1 MSKNTVERT
10 NGGIAVTCKADAT
23 VDLAKGEGVVF
34 VTGSY
39 LVTNIPD
46 QNTPAQGIALE
57 AHSSG
62 VYECIPVLIP
72 GPVVRIVASG
82 AVTAGQFLNASA
94 TTMGQ
99 WVVDAGD
106 PAGIALE
113 DADDG
118 DELDMCFVGQG
129 F

>member
-10 NGGIAVTCKADAT
+10 NGGIAVTCKADVA

-34 VTGSY
+34 VTDSY
-39 LVTNIPD
+39 CVTNIPD

-57 AHSSG
+57 AHTAG

-72 GPVVRIVASG
+72 GPVVRITASG
-82 AVTAGQFLNASA
+82 TVTAGNFLNASA

-99 WVVDAGD
+99 WVVDATD
-106 PAGIALE
+106 PAGFALE
-113 DADDG
+113 DAVDG
-118 DELDMCFVGQG
+118 AELDMCFVGNG